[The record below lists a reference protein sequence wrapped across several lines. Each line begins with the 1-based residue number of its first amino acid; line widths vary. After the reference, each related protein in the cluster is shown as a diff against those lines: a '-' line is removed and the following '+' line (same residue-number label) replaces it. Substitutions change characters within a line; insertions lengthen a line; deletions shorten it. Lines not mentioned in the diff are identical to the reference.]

1 MGAVDVLAQSD
12 RYLKYAVDAEEHAE
26 KASDDTDRAVWH
38 LMAQSWLSLL
48 PLLDGPGT
56 QPRTSEE
63 IPLAERLEPTAPI
76 ESHSPSP

>member
-1 MGAVDVLAQSD
+1 MGAVDVLTQSD

-26 KASDDTDRAVWH
+26 KASDDRDKAVWR

-48 PLLDGPGT
+48 PLIDGPGT

-63 IPLAERLEPTAPI
+63 IPLAERLDRLRRSKAN
-76 ESHSPSP
+76 SPSP